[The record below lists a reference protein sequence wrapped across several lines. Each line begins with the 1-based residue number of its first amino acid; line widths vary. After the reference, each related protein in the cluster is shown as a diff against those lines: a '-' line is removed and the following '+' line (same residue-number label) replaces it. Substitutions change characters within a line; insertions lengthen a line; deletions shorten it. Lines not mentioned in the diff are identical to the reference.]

1 MHDAFISEEWTKI
14 FHHSLPIHA
23 RRLVLFFYM
32 ELLVSDDKEMVIM
45 MCLARFGL
53 CSYSTQVMV
62 FKMVSSNNLDLTR
75 RIPGFVS
82 GRHKLLWFHY

>member
-1 MHDAFISEEWTKI
+1 MDKNIP
-14 FHHSLPIHA
+14 SLIAYPCEMTSI
-23 RRLVLFFYM
+23 VFFYM

-75 RIPGFVS
+75 RIPGFVP